1 MFIND
6 KKKIIKGEF
15 IFKEGEIGD
24 KFYLLKKGKVK
35 VLKNKKIIREI
46 EEGSCFGEL
55 SLLINE
61 PCSATVETNTS
72 RNAAEKQKILIKYIL
87 KEKRV
92 LLKLAHHL

>member
-1 MFIND
+1 M
-6 KKKIIKGEF
+6 
-15 IFKEGEIGD
+15 
-24 KFYLLKKGKVK
+24 
-35 VLKNKKIIREI
+35 

-55 SLLINE
+55 SLLINK
-61 PCSATVETNTS
+61 PCSATVETITS